1 MKTFRFRLYP
11 NHRQERKMLRMIDTS
26 RRLWNDALAHRRRRW
41 QENGE
46 STPYNLQQWIL
57 TRERHSDPL
66 LGELYSQS
74 AQDTLHR
81 LAHAFEAFFARRA
94 GYPKFKKFSQRGSF
108 TYPQAYNGSVKLDT
122 RRRRLFL
129 SKVGNV
135 PIILHRPITSGARLK
150 TCTVVREPSGRWF
163 ASLVFEEVI
172 PLQDLIVPVSWSSS
186 VGVDLGLKSL
196 VTLSDGTK
204 VEHPHYLRKSEKRL
218 KHLNRNL
225 SRKQMGSHNR
235 EKARKRL
242 AIEHSKV
249 ANQRKDHN
257 HKLSTRLLADNK
269 LVVFEDLRVSNMV
282 LNQRLA
288 KSIYD
293 AGWAQLVKFAEYKA
307 KAAGGLVLRVPAAY
321 STQECWFCGELNQL
335 SLDVRESECMGCCRW
350 LDRDINAARV
360 VLKRG
365 IAKVGQD
372 MPELKPVETRPLLLQ
387 RTGEASL
394 VKDAGSTRHE
404 IGAGTSRPRS

>member
-1 MKTFRFRLYP
+1 
-11 NHRQERKMLRMIDTS
+11 MLRMIDAS

-41 QENGE
+41 QENGQ
-46 STPYNLQQWIL
+46 STSYNLQQWIL

-74 AQDTLHR
+74 AQDVLHR
-81 LAHAFEAFFARRA
+81 LAHAFESFLARRA
-94 GYPKFKKFSQRGSF
+94 GYPKFKKFSQSGSF
-108 TYPQAYNGSVKLDT
+108 TYPQAYNGSVKHDT

-135 PIILHRPITSGARLK
+135 CIVFHRSIPSAARLK
-150 TCTVVREPSGRWF
+150 TCIVVREPSGRWF

-172 PLQDLIVPVSWSSS
+172 PLQDLTVPVSWSSY

-196 VTLSDGTK
+196 ITLSDGIK
-204 VEHPHYLRKSEKRL
+204 VEHPHYLGKSEKRL
-218 KHLNRNL
+218 KHLNRNV
-225 SRKQMGSHNR
+225 SRKQKGSHNR

-242 AIEHSKV
+242 AIEHLKV
-249 ANQRKDHN
+249 ANRRKEHN
-257 HKLSTRLLADNK
+257 HKLSTRLLADYK
-269 LVVFEDLRVSNMV
+269 FVIFEDLRVSNMV
-282 LNQRLA
+282 LNHALA

-293 AGWAQLVKFAEYKA
+293 AGWAQLVKLAGYKA
-307 KAAGGLVLRVPAAY
+307 KAVGGLVIRVPAAY
-321 STQECWFCGELNQL
+321 STQECWFCGKLNQL
-335 SLDVRESECMGCCRW
+335 SMDVRESECKGCHRW
-350 LDRDINAARV
+350 LDRDINAARI

-394 VKDAGSTRHE
+394 VKDAGSTRHA
-404 IGAGTSRPRS
+404 IGAGTSRPSS